1 MKTRAKAKGAEP
13 STERKISLTEAKR
26 NSRQRMGKSSTDNV
40 VRDIYGNVRL
50 RVVIAQ
56 FSSFFS
62 TFARIALGTQL
73 NEFGTK

>member
-56 FSSFFS
+56 FSSFL

-73 NEFGTK
+73 NEFGTR